1 MFLKR
6 AIDNNK
12 AKKLAA
18 PREIPEWVIKY
29 LLEGNKINADIAPFF
44 RAVVRAQD
52 NSPSAVDVRI
62 FDPNDAEA
70 RGVAVKD
77 YNTLT
82 DNPGMII
89 GEGWMDEKAK
99 KVEIAISSRFENPRL
114 FTEAEIL
121 SQIESL
127 QTPGSRVFFFMAAGP
142 SAGGPLGR
150 GATVIQLNDNKDPK
164 RKKKYLISTVNII
177 DGKPSGD
184 IKPFYD
190 SDKAK
195 EVAKWVSEGH
205 KKRFC

>member
-12 AKKLAA
+12 AKKLAS
-18 PREIPEWVIKY
+18 PREIPEWMIKY
-29 LLEGNKINADIAPFF
+29 LAEGNKINADIVPFLKI
-44 RAVVRAQD
+44 VVKAQD
-52 NSPSAVDVRI
+52 KEPNKVDVRI

-70 RGVAVKD
+70 RGMVIRD
-77 YNTLT
+77 YSTLT
-82 DNPGMII
+82 DNPAMII

-99 KVEIAISSRFENPRL
+99 KVEIAVSSHFENPRIYS
-114 FTEAEIL
+114 EAEIL

-127 QTPGSRVFFFMAAGP
+127 QTPGSSVFFFMAAGP

-164 RKKKYLISTVNII
+164 KKKKYLVSTVNII
-177 DGKPSGD
+177 DGKPFGD